1 MHSHQTAVWS
11 DAIQRV
17 EARIISLETEIGD
30 VTDAEIRTE
39 KEHELHWLQ
48 SELADMR
55 TKLGKLAG
63 ADDHVVDLESE
74 IYPYVIM

>member
-17 EARIISLETEIGD
+17 EARIMSLETELGD
-30 VTDAEIRTE
+30 VIDARRRTE
-39 KEHELHWLQ
+39 KEHELHWLE

-63 ADDHVVDLESE
+63 VDDHVVDQESE

>member
-17 EARIISLETEIGD
+17 EARIMSLETEL
-30 VTDAEIRTE
+30 VAALDARKRAE
-39 KEHELHWLQ
+39 KEHELHWLE
-48 SELADMR
+48 SELTDMR

-63 ADDHVVDLESE
+63 FDDHVVDQESD